1 MANIPWDSL
10 KRIDD
15 KQTQAIIKITAATA
29 LLYSTYRLLSYPD
42 PFAQRKG
49 TKEIPIPDGCLPY
62 IGHLFRLRKGF
73 ASTTMDWHNK
83 FGPILH
89 IRMGVQHMVLIN
101 DPYLAHKIHVTH
113 GSVSNSRPS
122 SFSTNGNYSH
132 NGSSKKNYR
141 GIIIAPYGPSWKKSR
156 TAALSILAPNKLKI
170 YAGSFDKASDSLVE
184 RLIYHSEKEGG
195 ILPRPHLEFNT
206 LNFISMSLFGKLY
219 DSMEDPEFIEVAN
232 VPRLMAQLL
241 DKRQDISTV
250 LPILSPLKLFND
262 AGANMKR
269 FVDDI
274 RDPLLLRL
282 IDAAVKR
289 DGHNLVKEI
298 RAGDFGMDATDEE
311 VIELTLS
318 IGDLL
323 FAATDTSASSVSWL
337 CAVMCHHRDIQDK
350 VYNELNLF
358 VQKHGRLPDLDERN
372 ETPYTFAV
380 IRESSRYRAPINF
393 NVSHLTTEE
402 IEFDGYIIPKNTII
416 SFSMD
421 SGNRNPKIFDNPEE
435 FIPERYIN
443 NTKSMTA
450 SANGKIEERDHYSFG
465 WGRRIC
471 PGAYLAEMQ
480 IYSVFTRIMH
490 RCIIEASGTLP
501 NLVKAEVN
509 TITTQ
514 PRPYKAKFIRR

>member
-1 MANIPWDSL
+1 MTFSDIMANIPWDSL

-122 SFSTNGNYSH
+122 SFSTNVNYSH
-132 NGSSKKNYR
+132 NGR
-141 GIIIAPYGPSWKKSR
+141 GLIIAPYGPSWKKSR

-170 YAGSFDKASDSLVE
+170 YASSFDKASDSLVE

-262 AGANMKR
+262 SGANMKR

-298 RAGDFGMDATDEE
+298 RAGDFGMDATDE
-311 VIELTLS
+311 VVFFC
-318 IGDLL
+318 DLL

-358 VQKHGRLPDLDERN
+358 VQKHGRLPDFDERN

-402 IEFDGYIIPKNTII
+402 IEVDGYIIPKNTII

-465 WGRRIC
+465 WGR
-471 PGAYLAEMQ
+471 
-480 IYSVFTRIMH
+480 IMH